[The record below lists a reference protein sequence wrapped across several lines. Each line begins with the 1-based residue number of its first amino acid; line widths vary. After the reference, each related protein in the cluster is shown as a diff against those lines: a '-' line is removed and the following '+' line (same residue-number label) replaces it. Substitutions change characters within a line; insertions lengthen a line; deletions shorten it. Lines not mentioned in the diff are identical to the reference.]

1 MLQRLQTMNIKLR
14 DDTENDLPLA
24 QTDLTIMEQVLSAYH
39 TVRPHLQTA
48 GVTSGLLTNRSCV
61 WAEVER
67 LKGLLKVTKKR
78 IDSFEAAIQTAAKTR
93 EYHAEAEA
101 QNRQRMQRA
110 LQDLDDLH
118 EKQIKAAERS
128 ALVREQLGELL
139 R

>member
-1 MLQRLQTMNIKLR
+1 MNIKLR

-24 QTDLTIMEQVLSAYH
+24 QSDLTIMEYVVSAYH

-48 GVTSGLLTNRSCV
+48 DVTSRLQTDRSRV
-61 WAEVER
+61 RAEVER
-67 LKGLLKVTKKR
+67 LKGTLEAAKKR
-78 IDSFEAAIQTAAKTR
+78 IDSFEAAIQTAVKTR

-101 QNRQRMQRA
+101 QSRQRMQRT

-128 ALVREQLGELL
+128 ALVREQLGDLL